1 MAEDIKI
8 SASVAEAVRSGRK
21 IDAIKQLREER
32 GIGLKEAKHIID
44 REIAALRAS
53 DPNYAQQNQ
62 SSSLSTILIIAALGL
77 ALYFYLTRGG

>member
-1 MAEDIKI
+1 MQDIKL
-8 SASVAEAVRSGRK
+8 SASVTEAVRSGRK

-53 DPNYAQQNQ
+53 DPNYALKNQ
-62 SSSLSTILIIAALGL
+62 SSSLSTVLIIAGLGL

>member
-1 MAEDIKI
+1 MADEIQL
-8 SASVAEAVRSGRK
+8 SASVAEAIRSGRK

-53 DPNYAQQNQ
+53 NPNYALENQ
-62 SSSLSTILIIAALGL
+62 SSPWPKILVVVAIGL
-77 ALYFYLTRGG
+77 ALYFYLKGGG